1 MSGRT
6 TEFEG
11 VGLGDSAFL
20 ESHERQLRL
29 WRMTLRA
36 RYLAIGAVSVLACLP
51 LAGPNR
57 FWIVGFLL
65 LVVLPYNYLNDRLMQ
80 RRGTLDPTLAFSDQ
94 VLIVAVLAVVPEL
107 VAPILLVALAVNA
120 TSAVA
125 FGRRVAAEAAAVGI
139 LGITGVLA
147 VSQPDDG
154 WATLLVYLV
163 GTAFLIGV
171 VGGIAEIERDVRA
184 RYIELMGGI
193 DAVVWEQLTHHPTT
207 LYVNRRTEELLG
219 YPAASWRQPGF
230 WADHVHPED
239 VDWVRERYR
248 AAVADGRNTEIEYR
262 FIAADGRIVHLHDR
276 MRVEVDGN
284 SSSRRVR
291 GVMIDVTDRKIAEQQ
306 MDQYLNLVERLQVA
320 LYVFGLTDLADP
332 SSLTLLAVNPAGADL
347 LQHRAED
354 VLGLRFSEL
363 ISVERVPDRQVIHD
377 ALVRVVHEGEAFV
390 FDDLRLNPDDPTI
403 PIFSANVFP
412 LPGRNVGVSLQDVTD
427 RVVAAE
433 VLRRQALHDGL
444 TGLPNRTLLNDRLR
458 EALQRSSRTA
468 EPVSLILMDL
478 DQFKEVN
485 DALGHDHGDRLL
497 IEMSRRLQRELEGR
511 ADTVARLGGDEFAVL
526 LTDDGS
532 LDQAREVAAQISR
545 ALEDPFHLGGI
556 TLQVNASVGIAV
568 YPEHAVDSE
577 TLARRADVAMYT
589 AKRSGGGSAVYSP
602 EHDQSSVR
610 RLALLG
616 ELRRAITDDEL
627 VLHYQ
632 PSIDLRTGELCSV
645 EALVR
650 WQHPVHGLMPP
661 GEFIELAEVSGLI
674 QPMTRW
680 VIRRTVDQICAW
692 QAHGL
697 QLGVA
702 VNLSVRNL
710 YDHELPGWLGD
721 VLSDAAIDASMLTLE
736 ITESE
741 LMDDPLYAME
751 VLGKLKALGVTT
763 SIDDF
768 GTGYSSLAYL
778 KNLPIDELKIDR
790 SFVGSMVTDESD
802 LTIVRSTIELSH
814 NLGLDVVA
822 EGVEDEATLARL
834 AELGCDRAQGFFI
847 SHPRPADELPAW
859 ISGWISQRPVR
870 PQATEPALPRPWRA
884 I

>member
-1 MSGRT
+1 M
-6 TEFEG
+6 
-11 VGLGDSAFL
+11 GLGDSTFL
-20 ESHERQLRL
+20 ESHERQMRL

-36 RYLAIGAVSVLACLP
+36 RYLAIIAVSLLACLP
-51 LAGPNR
+51 VAGPRR
-57 FWIVGFLL
+57 FWIVAFLM
-65 LVVLPYNYLNDRLMQ
+65 LVVLPYNFVYDTVMQ
-80 RRGTLDPTLAFSDQ
+80 RKGTLSPALAFSDQ
-94 VLIVAVLAVVPEL
+94 VLVVAALAFVPEL
-107 VAPILLVALAVNA
+107 APAVLMVALAVNS
-120 TSAVA
+120 TSSVA
-125 FGRRVAAEAAAVGI
+125 FGRRVAGQAAAVGM
-139 LGITGVLA
+139 LGVTGVLVVNRPPA
-147 VSQPDDG
+147 G
-154 WATLLVYLV
+154 WASFLVYLV
-163 GTAFLIGV
+163 ASVFLIAV
-171 VGGIAEIERDVRA
+171 VGGISEIEREVRG

-193 DAVVWEQLTHHPTT
+193 DAVVWEQVTHSPTT

-219 YPAASWRQPGF
+219 YPAASWRQAGF
-230 WADHVHPED
+230 WADHVHPDD
-239 VDWVRERYR
+239 VEWVAERYQ
-248 AAVADGRNTEIEYR
+248 AAVKAGLNTEIEYR
-262 FIAADGRIVHLHDR
+262 FIAADGRVVHLHDR
-276 MRVEVDGN
+276 IRVEVEPGT
-284 SSSRRVR
+284 STRRVR
-291 GVMIDVTDRKIAEQQ
+291 GVMIDITDRKIAEQQ

-320 LYVFGLTDLADP
+320 LFVFGLTDMADADT
-332 SSLTLLAVNPAGADL
+332 LTVLAVNPAGADL
-347 LQHRAED
+347 LEQRAD
-354 VLGLRFSEL
+354 DLIGMRFTEIL
-363 ISVERVPDRQVIHD
+363 TLDRVPDRQLIHD
-377 ALVRVVHEGEAFV
+377 SLVRVVREGEGFM
-390 FDDLRLNPDDPTI
+390 FDDLRLNPNDPTI
-403 PIFSANVFP
+403 PIFSADVFP

-458 EALQRSSRTA
+458 HALQRSSRTA
-468 EPVSLILMDL
+468 EPVSLIVMDL

-497 IEMSRRLQRELEGR
+497 IEMSRRLQRELDGQ

-532 LDQAREVAAQISR
+532 LDAAKGVAAQISR

-602 EHDQSSVR
+602 EHDHTSVR

-632 PSIDLRTGELCSV
+632 PSIDLTTGEVCGA

-650 WQHPVHGLMPP
+650 WQHPTHGLMAPV
-661 GEFIELAEVSGLI
+661 EFIELAEVSGLI
-674 QPMTRW
+674 QPLTRW
-680 VIRRTVDQICAW
+680 VIEHTVAQICAW
-692 QAHGL
+692 QDQGL

-710 YDHELPGWLGD
+710 YDHELAGWLGD
-721 VLSDAAIDASMLTLE
+721 LLATAAIDASMLTLE

-751 VLGKLKALGVTT
+751 VLGKLKALGVAT

-802 LTIVRSTIELSH
+802 LTIVRSTIDLSH

-822 EGVEDEATLARL
+822 EGVEDAATLAQL
-834 AELGCDRAQGFFI
+834 AELGCDRAQGFYI
-847 SHPRPADELPAW
+847 SAPLAADDLLAW
-859 ISGWISQRPVR
+859 VDDLAGHRGITEVLQPGSRRW
-870 PQATEPALPRPWRA
+870 QA